1 VGVSLYV
8 QTCYRCPKRGYR
20 FARNYCQILDAKL
33 KAVKGLGLTRIA
45 FKCEVREGLFPP
57 GAVVRFERWEDYDDH
72 YSRGMEGTGIVMRT
86 KGRKVLIYSEDIERT
101 VSWWYPDKLQDTGK
115 RASVCRHCGRPEGKT
130 IQLPHHKEAA
140 QRKGSPHVIDM
151 TPTEW
156 ECTSDG
162 GCSFAGPTP

>member
-1 VGVSLYV
+1 MWID
-8 QTCYRCPKRGYR
+8 TCYRCPLRWDNGKR
-20 FARNYCQILDAKL
+20 CDILAGKV
-33 KAVKGLGLTRIA
+33 ASVKGLGLTKIA
-45 FKCEVREGLFPP
+45 FRCERRESLFLP
-57 GAVVRFERWEDYDDH
+57 GDVVEFQAKYYSDADDFWE
-72 YSRGMEGTGIVMRT
+72 TGYGVVMRT

-101 VSWWYPDKLQDTGK
+101 VSWWYPDKLQDTGE

-140 QRKGSPHVIDM
+140 QRKGSPHAIDM